1 MLGLANDRKPRH
13 SETTVGDEIESIPRR
28 YIIQHRRKTMDE
40 QQLEALLKRITDYL
54 VSELD
59 KRGDLVSRVTD
70 LEDTIND
77 DNIEIITEDRVREI
91 ATDVATDVVNDA
103 EVNVDISA

>member
-1 MLGLANDRKPRH
+1 LANDRKPRH
-13 SETTVGDEIESIPRR
+13 SETTVGDELESLPER
-28 YIIQHRRKTMDE
+28 YIIIQHRRKTMNE
-40 QQLEALLKRITDYL
+40 QQLESLLKKITDYL

-77 DNIEIITEDRVREI
+77 PNLHLTEDKVKEI
-91 ATDVATDVVNDA
+91 AADEAIEAINNA